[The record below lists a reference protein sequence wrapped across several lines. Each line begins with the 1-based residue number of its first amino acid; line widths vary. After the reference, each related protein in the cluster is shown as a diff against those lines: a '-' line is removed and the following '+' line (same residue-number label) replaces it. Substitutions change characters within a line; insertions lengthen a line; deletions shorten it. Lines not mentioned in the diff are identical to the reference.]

1 MPVKIIVGED
11 QLKRAT
17 IIVSSAIRLVVGG
30 RAMLVKL
37 ASNHHTD
44 INGRRGWR
52 SRARL
57 SMRLCVR
64 SSFAFAW
71 QNKRQ
76 EVRPWEIMRI
86 IARETDHWVGIIRAV
101 MTRFIWLTPE

>member
-44 INGRRGWR
+44 INGRRCWR
-52 SRARL
+52 PRVRIR
-57 SMRLCVR
+57 MRLCVR
-64 SSFAFAW
+64 S
-71 QNKRQ
+71 
-76 EVRPWEIMRI
+76 
-86 IARETDHWVGIIRAV
+86 
-101 MTRFIWLTPE
+101 

>member
-44 INGRRGWR
+44 INGRR
-52 SRARL
+52 
-57 SMRLCVR
+57 
-64 SSFAFAW
+64 
-71 QNKRQ
+71 
-76 EVRPWEIMRI
+76 
-86 IARETDHWVGIIRAV
+86 VGGLV
-101 MTRFIWLTPE
+101 SG

>member
-44 INGRRGWR
+44 INGRRGWTPR
-52 SRARL
+52 VRIR
-57 SMRLCVR
+57 MRLCVR
-64 SSFAFAW
+64 S
-71 QNKRQ
+71 
-76 EVRPWEIMRI
+76 
-86 IARETDHWVGIIRAV
+86 
-101 MTRFIWLTPE
+101 

>member
-52 SRARL
+52 LVVGGRAMLVKLASNHHTDINGRRGWRPRVRIR
-57 SMRLCVR
+57 MRLCVR
-64 SSFAFAW
+64 S
-71 QNKRQ
+71 
-76 EVRPWEIMRI
+76 
-86 IARETDHWVGIIRAV
+86 
-101 MTRFIWLTPE
+101 

>member
-1 MPVKIIVGED
+1 MEECLVGLRVVCRGCKRRLGVLGED

-52 SRARL
+52 PRVRIR
-57 SMRLCVR
+57 MRLCVR
-64 SSFAFAW
+64 S
-71 QNKRQ
+71 
-76 EVRPWEIMRI
+76 
-86 IARETDHWVGIIRAV
+86 
-101 MTRFIWLTPE
+101 